1 MKRNALALSIKLA
14 MTGAVAGTLVACGG
28 SGGSSGSGTSS
39 GTSVGAVSGFGSVY
53 VNGTRFST
61 NGSVESDDGFERED
75 QLRKGM
81 ILKVDGDW
89 DDRGEGRADRIRY
102 DDTLRGP
109 VSGMSWDDAARS
121 GTLTLLGQTIAL
133 DSKTVFRGAT
143 PTALAANPQGYRV
156 RISAWRLDDGSFRAS
171 YVGARAIGLEFDD
184 DNEVEIEGIVA
195 NLDTSAETFTI
206 NGFPVDY
213 TSATGDD
220 DFSLD
225 DLANGLA
232 VEVEG
237 RLSGGTIIAE
247 EIDDEDDLFDDNDDV
262 EISGT
267 IYDFDAA
274 SQQFSINGVNVRIT
288 AGTEFDDIGRN
299 SLADGV
305 FVKVEGDFRNGV
317 LVAEEIEGQ
326 ESDAELDGRI
336 ESIDLTDE
344 SLMVSGVRVQLTGNT
359 LIDDDDDDDDDRR
372 SRVQDIQSLSVG
384 DYLEIEGRQR
394 NSGGGFLE
402 AFSIEREDDDDD
414 DDYELEARA
423 SAVGPVSITLM
434 NLEILLN
441 GYSTSGATAGSRV
454 EAEYMM
460 TAGGQYQLTEDIEI
474 DDDTDDDDDDND
486 DSNDSDNDD
495 SDD

>member
-28 SGGSSGSGTSS
+28 SAGSSDSGTSS

-75 QLRKGM
+75 QLHKGM

-109 VSGMSWDDAARS
+109 VSGTSWDDTTSS
-121 GTLTLLGQTIAL
+121 GTLTLLGQTIVL
-133 DSKTVFRGAT
+133 DGRTVFRGAT
-143 PTALAANPQGYRV
+143 PTDIAANPQGYRV

-171 YVGARAIGLEFDD
+171 FVGARAIDLDFDD
-184 DNEVEIEGIVA
+184 DNEVELQGIVA
-195 NLDTSAETFTI
+195 DLDTSAETFTI
-206 NGFPVDY
+206 NGFLVDY

-225 DLANGLA
+225 DLANGLT

-237 RLSGGTIIAE
+237 RLSDGIIIAE
-247 EIDDEDDLFDDNDDV
+247 EIDDEDDLFDDNDDL

-267 IYDFDAA
+267 IYDFDAT
-274 SQQFSINGVNVRIT
+274 SQQFSINGVTVRVT

-359 LIDDDDDDDDDRR
+359 LIDDDDDDDDRR

-394 NSGGGFLE
+394 SSEGGYLE
-402 AFSIEREDDDDD
+402 ALSIEREDDNEDG
-414 DDYELEARA
+414 DYELEARV

-441 GYSTSGATAGSRV
+441 GYGISGATAGSSV
-454 EAEYMM
+454 EAQYMM
-460 TAGGQYQLTEDIEI
+460 TAGGQYQLTEDLEV
-474 DDDTDDDDDDND
+474 DDDGSDDDD
-486 DSNDSDNDD
+486 SVRF
-495 SDD
+495 